1 MAISLSTISKVSKFQ
16 MANHKLVFDEE
27 FEEPFTLIA
36 IHCSEEEYKVAYL
49 MNKFLNTRF
58 ARRKIDI
65 DFTFEGLITTF
76 PIFDFTDEVNYN
88 QYYLVSNKCRTI
100 EASLQSSGGLFA
112 EIDSEKAKDHFL
124 LPEFK
129 KVDYFLKI
137 YSDFEDAAISNFISE
152 VNKIKQIISA
162 YIVETD
168 NIKSKNNLIFD

>member
-1 MAISLSTISKVSKFQ
+1 MSEVALASRLQ
-16 MANHKLVFDEE
+16 MANHRLLYDEE

-36 IHCSEEEYKVAYL
+36 IHCTEEEYKVAYL

-58 ARRKIDI
+58 SRRKIDI

-100 EASLQSSGGLFA
+100 DASLQSSGGLFA
-112 EIDSEKAKDHFL
+112 EMDSDKAKDHFL

-137 YSDFEDAAISNFISE
+137 YSDFENVKVSTLISE
-152 VNKIKQIISA
+152 INKIKQIISA
-162 YIVETD
+162 YTVETD

>member
-1 MAISLSTISKVSKFQ
+1 MLEVAIVPKLQ
-16 MANHKLVFDEE
+16 MANHKLLYEE
-27 FEEPFTLIA
+27 EPEEPFTLIA

-58 ARRKIDI
+58 KRRKFDV

-76 PIFDFTDEVNYN
+76 PIFDFMDEINFH

-112 EIDSEKAKDHFL
+112 ELDSEKAKDHYL

-137 YSDFEDAAISNFISE
+137 YSDFDVMTVSTFISE
-152 VNKIKQIISA
+152 INKIKQIISA
-162 YIVETD
+162 YVVETD
-168 NIKSKNNLIFD
+168 KIKSKNNLIFD

>member
-1 MAISLSTISKVSKFQ
+1 MSETTTVSKLE
-16 MANHKLVFDEE
+16 MANHKLLFDDE

-36 IHCSEEEYKVAYL
+36 IHSSEEEYKVAYL
-49 MNKFLNTRF
+49 MNKHLHTRF
-58 ARRKIDI
+58 HRRKVDI
-65 DFTFEGLITTF
+65 DFTFDGLTTHF
-76 PIFDFTDEVNYN
+76 PIFDYTDEINYN
-88 QYYLVSNKCRTI
+88 QFYLVANKCRTF

-112 EIDSEKAKDHFL
+112 EMDSEKAKDHFL

-137 YSDFEDAAISNFISE
+137 YSDFENITVSTFTSE
-152 VNKIKQIISA
+152 INKIKQIISA

>member
-1 MAISLSTISKVSKFQ
+1 
-16 MANHKLVFDEE
+16 MANHKLNFDEE

-58 ARRKIDI
+58 KRRNVDI
-65 DFTFEGLITTF
+65 DLTFDGLITTF
-76 PIFDFTDEVNYN
+76 PIFDFTDEINYT
-88 QYYLVSNKCRTI
+88 QYHLVSNKCRTLD
-100 EASLQSSGGLFA
+100 ASLQSSGGLFA
-112 EIDSEKAKDHFL
+112 DIDSDKAKDHFL

-129 KVDYFLKI
+129 KVDFFLKI
-137 YSDFEDAAISNFISE
+137 YSDFENVSASTFISQI
-152 VNKIKQIISA
+152 NKIKQIISA